1 MSNHSTNIEGTASTP
16 VVVFDQVDTALQIL
30 QNNFQFKS
38 LSNWACNHSYGC
50 PHGCAFCYVPSSATV
65 KQEKRHEL
73 TGKIPQQWINERE
86 AGSHWADAHWGEYAR
101 LKTWDEDEFRKSLR
115 RAEKQQGLPVD
126 GNRAVMFC
134 TTTDPYFTVSIP
146 GNPEMTSLQNDR
158 RRGLVRRALE
168 MILEESTLNVRI
180 LTRSPLAQQ
189 DFDLF
194 ERFGDRLVFG
204 MSLPTLNPT
213 LSSVYE
219 PNAPGPAAKLRA
231 LRAAVNRGLHVYVAV
246 APTLPEEGEDELRAL
261 FETVAQLKPV
271 TIFHEPINIR
281 AENVARIEARAAE
294 LGIQIN
300 SGVFKSREAW
310 REYAF
315 GQLLLAERIAREIGL
330 PEGVF
335 HSWPDPDLASKNGF
349 ISMKR
354 MVHLRDHGPEKFDK
368 RTAEAEWDAS
378 YGPWIKYWHNPEE
391 RISSWPGTRM
401 PLWPADPAQQV
412 AA

>member
-1 MSNHSTNIEGTASTP
+1 MSNHTTDQSRGLVVHNQIDTP
-16 VVVFDQVDTALQIL
+16 LQIL
-30 QNNFQFKS
+30 QNNFKFKS
-38 LSNWACNHSYGC
+38 LSNWSCNICNGC

-73 TGKIPQQWINERE
+73 TGKIPQQWINERTS
-86 AGSHWADAHWGEYAR
+86 GFHWADAHWGEYTF
-101 LKTWDEDEFRKSLR
+101 LKTWDENVFRKSLK

-126 GNRAVMFC
+126 GNRAVMLC

-146 GNPEMTSLQNDR
+146 GNPEMTSLQNAR
-158 RRGLVRRALE
+158 RRGLVRRALQ

-194 ERFGDRLVFG
+194 ERFGDRLAFG
-204 MSLPTLNPT
+204 MSLPTLNPR

-231 LRAAVNRGLHVYVAV
+231 LRAAVNRGLNVFVAV
-246 APTLPEEGEDELRAL
+246 APTLPDEGEDELRAL
-261 FETVAQLKPV
+261 FETVAEFKPI
-271 TIFHEPINIR
+271 TIFHEPINVR

-294 LGIQIN
+294 VGIQIN
-300 SGVFKSREAW
+300 SGVFTSREEW

-349 ISMKR
+349 VSMRR
-354 MVHLRDHGPEKFDK
+354 MVHLRDQGPEKFAK
-368 RTAEAEWDAS
+368 KTAEAEWDAS
-378 YGPWIKYWHNPEE
+378 YGPWIKYWHNAEE
-391 RISSWPGTRM
+391 RISSWPGIRM
-401 PLWPADPAQQV
+401 PVWPADPAQQE

>member
-1 MSNHSTNIEGTASTP
+1 MSNHTTDQSRGLVVHNQIDTP
-16 VVVFDQVDTALQIL
+16 LQIL
-30 QNNFQFKS
+30 QNNFKFKS
-38 LSNWACNHSYGC
+38 LSNWSCNICNGC

-73 TGKIPQQWINERE
+73 TGKIPQQWINERTS
-86 AGSHWADAHWGEYAR
+86 GFHWADAHWGEYTF
-101 LKTWDEDEFRKSLR
+101 LKTWDENVFRKSLK

-126 GNRAVMFC
+126 GNRAVMLC

-146 GNPEMTSLQNDR
+146 GNPEMTSLQNAR
-158 RRGLVRRALE
+158 RRGLVRRALQ

-194 ERFGDRLVFG
+194 ERFGNRLLFG
-204 MSLPTLNPT
+204 MSLPTLNPR

-231 LRAAVNRGLHVYVAV
+231 LRAAVNRGLNVFVAV
-246 APTLPEEGEDELRAL
+246 APTLPDEGEDELRAL
-261 FETVAQLKPV
+261 FETVAEFKPI
-271 TIFHEPINIR
+271 TIFHEPINVR

-294 LGIQIN
+294 VGIQIN
-300 SGVFKSREAW
+300 SGVFTSREEW

-349 ISMKR
+349 VSMRR
-354 MVHLRDHGPEKFDK
+354 MVHLRDQGPEKFAK
-368 RTAEAEWDAS
+368 KTAEAEWDAS
-378 YGPWIKYWHNPEE
+378 YGPWLKYWHNAEE
-391 RISSWPGTRM
+391 RISSWPGIRM
-401 PLWPADPAQQV
+401 PVWPADPAQQE

>member
-1 MSNHSTNIEGTASTP
+1 MSNQTTGQSIGSVVHNQIDTP
-16 VVVFDQVDTALQIL
+16 LQIL
-30 QNNFQFKS
+30 QNNFKFKS
-38 LSNWACNHSYGC
+38 LSNWSCNICNGC
-50 PHGCAFCYVPSSATV
+50 PHGCSFCYVPDSSTV
-65 KQEKRHEL
+65 KQEKRLEA
-73 TGKIPQQWINERE
+73 TGKIPQQWINERTS
-86 AGSHWADAHWGEYAR
+86 GFHWADAHWGEYTF
-101 LKTWDEDEFRKSLR
+101 LKTWDERVFRNSLK
-115 RAEKQQGLPVD
+115 RAERKQGLPVD
-126 GNRAVMFC
+126 GNRAVMLC

-146 GNPEMTSLQNDR
+146 GNPEMTSLQNAR
-158 RRGLVRRALE
+158 RRGLVRRALQ

-194 ERFGDRLVFG
+194 ERFGNRLVFG
-204 MSLPTLNPT
+204 MSLPTLNPR

-231 LRAAVNRGLHVYVAV
+231 LRAAVDRGLNVFVAV
-246 APTLPEEGEDELRAL
+246 APTLPDEGEDELRAL
-261 FETVAQLKPV
+261 FETVAEFKPI
-271 TIFHEPINIR
+271 TIFHEPINVR

-294 LGIQIN
+294 VGIQIN
-300 SGVFKSREAW
+300 SGVFTSREEW

-354 MVHLRDHGPEKFDK
+354 MMHLRDQGPEKFDK
-368 RTAEAEWDAS
+368 KTAETEWDAS

-391 RISSWPGTRM
+391 RISSWPGIRM
-401 PLWPADPAQQV
+401 PVWPAEPAQQV

>member
-1 MSNHSTNIEGTASTP
+1 MSNHTTGQIGL
-16 VVVFDQVDTALQIL
+16 VVYDQVDTQLQIL
-30 QNNFQFKS
+30 ENNFKFKS
-38 LSNWACNHSYGC
+38 LSNFSCNTAYGC
-50 PHGCAFCYVPSSATV
+50 PHACTPCFVPEVSTI

-73 TGKIPQQWINERE
+73 TGKIPQQWIDERK
-86 AGSHWADAHWGEYAR
+86 AGSHWADTHWGDYAL
-101 LKTWDEDEFRKSLR
+101 LKTWDEHVFRKSLK
-115 RAEKQQGLPVD
+115 RAERQQGLPFD
-126 GNRAVMFC
+126 GNRAVMLC

-146 GNPEMTSLQNDR
+146 GNPEMTSLQNAR

-168 MILEESTLNVRI
+168 MIRDESTLNVRI

-194 ERFGDRLVFG
+194 ETFGNRLLFG
-204 MSLPTLNPT
+204 MSIPTLNPT

-219 PNAPGPAAKLRA
+219 PRAPGPAAKLRA
-231 LRAAVNRGLHVYVAV
+231 LRAAVDRGLNVYVAI
-246 APTLPEEGEDELRAL
+246 APTFPEEGEAELRVL

-281 AENVARIEARAAE
+281 AENVDRIEAKAAE

-300 SGVFKSREAW
+300 SGVFKSREEW

-315 GQLLLAERIAREIGL
+315 GQLLLAERIAREVGL

-335 HSWPDPDLASKNGF
+335 HSWPDPDLASKSGF

-354 MVHLRDHGPEKFDK
+354 MMHLRDQGPDEFDE

-378 YGPWIKYWHNPEE
+378 YGPWIAYWHNPEE
-391 RISSWPGTRM
+391 RISSWPGIRM
-401 PLWPADPAQQV
+401 PVWPAEPAQQV

>member
-1 MSNHSTNIEGTASTP
+1 
-16 VVVFDQVDTALQIL
+16 
-30 QNNFQFKS
+30 
-38 LSNWACNHSYGC
+38 
-50 PHGCAFCYVPSSATV
+50 
-65 KQEKRHEL
+65 
-73 TGKIPQQWINERE
+73 
-86 AGSHWADAHWGEYAR
+86 
-101 LKTWDEDEFRKSLR
+101 LKTWDENVFRKSLK
-115 RAEKQQGLPVD
+115 RAERQQGLPVD
-126 GNRAVMFC
+126 GNGAVMLC

-146 GNPEMTSLQNDR
+146 GNPEMTSLQNLR
-158 RRGLVRRALE
+158 RRGLVRKSLE
-168 MILEESTLNVRI
+168 MILEESALNVRI

-231 LRAAVNRGLHVYVAV
+231 LRAAVDRGLNVFVAV
-246 APTLPEEGEDELRAL
+246 APTLPEEGEDELRRL
-261 FETVAQLKPV
+261 FETVAEFQPI

-300 SGVFKSREAW
+300 SGVFTSRDTW

-315 GQLLLAERIAREIGL
+315 GQLLLAERLAHEIGL

-349 ISMKR
+349 ISMQK
-354 MVHLRDHGPEKFDK
+354 MVHFRNQGSEKFDK
-368 RTAEAEWDAS
+368 KAAEAEWEAI
-378 YGPWIKYWHNPEE
+378 YGPWIRYWHNPEE
-391 RISSWPGTRM
+391 RISAWPGMVRHTSTE
-401 PLWPADPAQQV
+401 L